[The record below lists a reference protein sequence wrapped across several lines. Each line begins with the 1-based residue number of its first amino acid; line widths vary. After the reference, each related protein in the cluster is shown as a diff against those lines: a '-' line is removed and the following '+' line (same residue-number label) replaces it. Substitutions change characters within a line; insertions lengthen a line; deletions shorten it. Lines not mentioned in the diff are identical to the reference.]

1 MSIGPPLTRSR
12 ERMAAPC
19 PSTVRRRWR
28 DFAFQGFQKP
38 DPPEEPAETLA
49 RMQQGSFAHLRHRSS
64 GGGFVPSVFGD
75 TCADTAWG
83 EVRPYAP
90 FGLMHHLSAGAG
102 VAEPRERRG
111 KTEQEQR
118 GRTGLAA

>member
-1 MSIGPPLTRSR
+1 MPEHGETSVARFCVPGSSEPNPP
-12 ERMAAPC
+12 
-19 PSTVRRRWR
+19 
-28 DFAFQGFQKP
+28 D
-38 DPPEEPAETLA
+38 EPAETLA
-49 RMQQGSFAHLRHRSS
+49 RMQQGSFAHIRHRSS

-75 TCADTAWG
+75 TCAGTSWG

-111 KTEQEQR
+111 KSEQEQR